1 MDYTL
6 ISGIVGGLGIGTLLN
21 SIISNVIA
29 RSAKRTDRLYE
40 EKRNAYLG
48 LLDALHK
55 AAVHPSDAA
64 SKEFALWQTRCN
76 LFGSEEV
83 SRYTQRIIDTNDG
96 PRSERNDAF
105 DGLLKAMKTDLAK

>member
-6 ISGIVGGLGIGTLLN
+6 ISGI
-21 SIISNVIA
+21 
-29 RSAKRTDRLYE
+29 
-40 EKRNAYLG
+40 
-48 LLDALHK
+48 
-55 AAVHPSDAA
+55 HPSDAA

>member
-6 ISGIVGGLGIGTLLN
+6 ISGIVGGLGFGTLIN
-21 SIISNVIA
+21 TAYSDWRTRA
-29 RSAKRTDRLYE
+29 AKRTDRLYE

-55 AAVHPSDAA
+55 AAVEPSDAA
-64 SKEFALWQTRCN
+64 SKAFALWQTRCN

-83 SRYTQRIIDTNDG
+83 SLYAQRIIDTNNG
-96 PRSERNDAF
+96 PRSERNEAF
-105 DGLLKAMKTDLAK
+105 NGLLKAMKTDLAK

>member
-6 ISGIVGGLGIGTLLN
+6 ITGIVGGLGIGTLIN
-21 SIISNVIA
+21 TIYSEWRT
-29 RSAKRTDRLYE
+29 RSAKRTDRHYE

-55 AAVHPSDAA
+55 AAVQPSNAA

-83 SRYTQRIIDTNDG
+83 SRYVQKIIDTNDG
-96 PRSERNDAF
+96 PRSERNEAF
-105 DGLLKAMKTDLAK
+105 DGLLKAMKADLAE

>member
-55 AAVHPSDAA
+55 AAVHPSDAT